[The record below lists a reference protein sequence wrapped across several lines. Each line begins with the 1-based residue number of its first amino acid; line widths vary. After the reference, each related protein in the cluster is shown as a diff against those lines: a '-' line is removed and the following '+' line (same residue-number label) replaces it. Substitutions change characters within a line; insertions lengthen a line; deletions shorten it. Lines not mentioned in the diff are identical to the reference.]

1 MVLADFLAILDIIV
15 TVLIGFVITH
25 MVSVRDSRTRA
36 IKDYYIQELADVKS
50 EINDF
55 YSRLYKGE
63 LGAQDIIGWYSAIRN
78 RIDNFDKAVRKTF
91 RIYEANIAQKVFYNY
106 KFITN
111 STDFNVNYNKDKIK
125 FKSATKITIGKNQ
138 KQLYMLIERTLY
150 DINNVRARD
159 YIERKWLEFKSHYLY
174 YRISGK
180 KTKKSAL
187 FTISLDWLISHKSS
201 IIALLLF
208 WGLVWGLFVKMEHLV
223 KQEKD
228 DVPQMEH
235 LMERLDSLN
244 EVVNSISDKIKISTQ
259 VIEIPS
265 SYSIR
270 INKASSSDTV
280 LFKGRIQATK

>member
-91 RIYEANIAQKVFYNY
+91 RIYEANIAQKIFYNY

-125 FKSATKITIGKNQ
+125 FKTATKIAIGKNQ

-174 YRISGK
+174 YSISGR

-187 FTISLDWLISHKSS
+187 FTISLDWLNSHKSS
-201 IIALLLF
+201 IIALLILLGLM
-208 WGLVWGLFVKMEHLV
+208 WGLYVKMEHLV

-228 DVPQMEH
+228 EVPQMEQ
-235 LMERLDSLN
+235 LMERIDSLN
-244 EVVNSISDKIKISTQ
+244 VSIKRISNKIDEPSP
-259 VIEIPS
+259 VIELPTI
-265 SYSIR
+265 YAIR
-270 INKASSSDTV
+270 INEVSSTDTTS
-280 LFKGRIQATK
+280 LKGWIKATK

>member
-125 FKSATKITIGKNQ
+125 FKTATKIAIGKNQ

-174 YRISGK
+174 YRISGR

-187 FTISLDWLISHKSS
+187 FTISLDWLNSHKSS
-201 IIALLLF
+201 IIALLILLGLM
-208 WGLVWGLFVKMEHLV
+208 WGLYVKMEHLV

-228 DVPQMEH
+228 EVPQMEQ
-235 LMERLDSLN
+235 LMERIDSLN
-244 EVVNSISDKIKISTQ
+244 VSIKRISDKIDEPSP
-259 VIEIPS
+259 VIELPTT
-265 SYSIR
+265 YAIR
-270 INKASSSDTV
+270 INEVSSTDTTS
-280 LFKGRIQATK
+280 LKGWIKATK